1 MVSPCI
7 VCKSLRPFVLKYRL
21 VCKERSCKKSRG
33 EVEEC
38 SGIET
43 NLSWASR
50 ESASDAALRNIR
62 ADRKRA
68 LTCQTCLSGS
78 ETYGIE
84 EVDGL
89 WRQLILNV

>member
-21 VCKERSCKKSRG
+21 VCKGRSCKKGRG

-50 ESASDAALRNIR
+50 ESASDAALRNIS
-62 ADRKRA
+62 AARKRA
-68 LTCQTCLSGS
+68 LACLTCISGG
-78 ETYGIE
+78 ETSGIE
-84 EVDGL
+84 EVDVY
-89 WRQLILNV
+89 WSHLILNM